1 MELKV
6 YPNSG
11 LVALVL
17 ASPLLIALLAFLFK
31 KIQNKKTLVGGD
43 ISTPKSLWLSYTVIS
58 WFLFPFVLLYLD
70 INSSLKLL
78 IQIHLVS
85 FWMRGVVELVM
96 IYKLFNWSPR
106 YGISHS
112 AAHALL
118 LLLGTFYVLTQNP
131 TSLNLNELVVLTFL
145 ISIFICVCF
154 EVLFAVLFFNIRSRG
169 KYKEEH
175 KVYFASDEPQWK
187 RVNDLTKIAL
197 VFGLGAYAIS
207 AGLLLS

>member
-1 MELKV
+1 MEFKV
-6 YPNSG
+6 VPNSG
-11 LVALVL
+11 LAALII

-31 KIQNKKTLVGGD
+31 KVQNQKAFVGGD

-58 WFLFPFVLLYLD
+58 WFLFPFVFLFLD
-70 INSSLKLL
+70 INSPLKILV
-78 IQIHLVS
+78 QIHLIS
-85 FWMRGVVELVM
+85 FWVRGLIELVM

-118 LLLGTFYVLTQNP
+118 LLLGTLYVLTQKP

-154 EVLFAVLFFNIRSRG
+154 EVLFAVLFFNIRSKG
-169 KYKEEH
+169 TYEEEH
-175 KVYFASDEPQWK
+175 KVYFASDEPQWR
-187 RVNDLTKIAL
+187 RVNDLTKVAL
-197 VFGLGAYAIS
+197 FFGLGAYAIS